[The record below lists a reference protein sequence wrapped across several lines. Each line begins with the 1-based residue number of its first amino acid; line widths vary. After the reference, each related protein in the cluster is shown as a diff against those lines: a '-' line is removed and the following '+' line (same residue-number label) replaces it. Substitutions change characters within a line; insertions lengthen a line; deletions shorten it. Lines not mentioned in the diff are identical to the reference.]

1 MQSIF
6 WFLVW
11 LLLFGGVST
20 PATPVASDPPPM
32 VEAVLDEP
40 FTLAYDGSATLDDG
54 SLTITFDRI
63 VEDSRCPLDVNC
75 FWSGHVIVALRVEA
89 DGAVGQMVELGGITD
104 SDGVLRPPRPELPNT
119 PTTVIGNYTLELLAV
134 TPYPAHADALPT
146 EGEYTLSLVVH
157 SPAEPKA

>member
-20 PATPVASDPPPM
+20 PAVPAANAPAL

-40 FTLAYDGSATLDDG
+40 FTLPYGSLATLDDG

-75 FWSGHVIVALRVEA
+75 YWSGQVIVALRVEA

-104 SDGVLRPPRPELPNT
+104 SAGVLRPPRPELPNS
-119 PTTVIGNYTLELLAV
+119 PSAVIGDYTLELLAV
-134 TPYPAHADALPT
+134 TPYPAHHAELPT
-146 EGEYTLSLVVH
+146 DGEYVLSLVVH